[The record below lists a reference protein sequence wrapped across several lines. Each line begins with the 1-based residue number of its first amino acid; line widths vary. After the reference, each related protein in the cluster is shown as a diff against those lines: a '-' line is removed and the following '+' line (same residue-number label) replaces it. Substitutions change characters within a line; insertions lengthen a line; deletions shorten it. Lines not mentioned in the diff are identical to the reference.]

1 MGGIKNVYQLISRY
15 VQDDAMMMLPAASCL
30 WFFFWFLR
38 NFHIFPRG
46 FEYIYS
52 IYIYIPDISPHPGLG
67 STYVSY
73 VYLILL
79 IPSIRLEKGLKLYL
93 FINTLVVTKLTVLR
107 FNSARYIVGFI
118 KLMFHIRVK
127 RFLYKHRIPDNNLLL
142 LFILNSIISCFE
154 ETKEENSNKL
164 TIRLGH

>member
-1 MGGIKNVYQLISRY
+1 MLTNWFRVMFK
-15 VQDDAMMMLPAASCL
+15 MMRWWCCQLPAACG
-30 WFFFWFLR
+30 FFLIFAKRSYIPERFW
-38 NFHIFPRG
+38 I
-46 FEYIYS
+46 YIV
-52 IYIYIPDISPHPGLG
+52 YIYIPDISSHPGLG

-118 KLMFHIRVK
+118 KLMFNIRVK
-127 RFLYKHRIPDNNLLL
+127 RFLYKLRIPDNNLLL
-142 LFILNSIISCFE
+142 LFNLNSIISCFE